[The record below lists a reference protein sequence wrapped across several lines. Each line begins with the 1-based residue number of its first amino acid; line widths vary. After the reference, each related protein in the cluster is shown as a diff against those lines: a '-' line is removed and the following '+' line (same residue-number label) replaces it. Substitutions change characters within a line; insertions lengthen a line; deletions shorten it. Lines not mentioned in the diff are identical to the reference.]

1 MSNPTDHQS
10 QERPKTMFWQNLFPG
25 LSVIGAMGA
34 AFVAWQAVDRTDIA
48 SITNLQR
55 DLKELEKK
63 HTELARK
70 YTELEAK
77 HVAQENL
84 LKPEGQIGQKLS
96 QMADRLE
103 AVEASAKRHTMII
116 TQANF
121 DSYNSSPDK
130 LLMYA
135 KERCDR
141 KDKCNIDTN
150 IKELTDIDP
159 VFMKLTL
166 TYFCANEKMP
176 PKSEFRGAIMTVSC
190 PSAP

>member
-1 MSNPTDHQS
+1 
-10 QERPKTMFWQNLFPG
+10 MFWQNLFAG

-63 HTELARK
+63 HTELAKRHM
-70 YTELEAK
+70 ELEAK
-77 HVAQENL
+77 YTAQESL

-96 QMADRLE
+96 QMAGRLE
-103 AVEASAKRHTMII
+103 ALESAARRRTMTI

-121 DSYNSSPDK
+121 DSYNSSPDT
-130 LLMYA
+130 LLMYV

-141 KDKCNIDTN
+141 KDTCKIDTN
-150 IKELTDIDP
+150 VKELADIYP
-159 VFMKLTL
+159 AFRKLTL
-166 TYFCANEKMP
+166 IYLCANEKMP
-176 PKSEFRGAIMTVSC
+176 PKSEFRGAMMTVSC
-190 PSAP
+190 PLAP

>member
-1 MSNPTDHQS
+1 
-10 QERPKTMFWQNLFPG
+10 MFWQNLFAG
-25 LSVIGAMGA
+25 LAVIGAMSA

-48 SITNLQR
+48 SITSLQR

-63 HTELARK
+63 HTELAKR

-77 HVAQENL
+77 HIAQENL
-84 LKPEGQIGQKLS
+84 LKPEGKIGQKLS
-96 QMADRLE
+96 QMAGRLE
-103 AVEASAKRHTMII
+103 ALESSAKRRTITI

-121 DSYNSSPDK
+121 DSYNEYSDK
-130 LLMYA
+130 LLMYV

-141 KDKCNIDTN
+141 KNTCNIDTSV
-150 IKELTDIDP
+150 KELTDVDP
-159 VFMKLTL
+159 VFRKLTL

-190 PSAP
+190 PFAP